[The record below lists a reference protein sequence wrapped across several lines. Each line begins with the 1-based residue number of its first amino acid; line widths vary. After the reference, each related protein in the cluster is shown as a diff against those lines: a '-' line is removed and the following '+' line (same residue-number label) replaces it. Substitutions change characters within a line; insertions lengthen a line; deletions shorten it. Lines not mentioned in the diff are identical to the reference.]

1 MFWGKDDQLFCEPDE
16 RGAFRIIDSGFFHV
30 EMGNRCNAVIRI
42 WFSLN
47 ETIFF
52 QVLWYREMR
61 S

>member
-16 RGAFRIIDSGFFHV
+16 RGTFSTNVFRIIHSGFFHV
-30 EMGNRCNAVIRI
+30 EMGNRCNAVIEI

-52 QVLWYREMR
+52 RVL
-61 S
+61 